1 MNKTIKHVNSSLDKH
16 ATRKSVKSLLNMLM
30 NEMKKVNLTNA
41 FADIDI
47 IRGLDGIA
55 LQNYLLH
62 HFNIITA

>member
-1 MNKTIKHVNSSLDKH
+1 MNKTIRHVNSILDKH
-16 ATRKSVKSLLNMLM
+16 ATRKSVKSLLNMTM
-30 NEMKKVNLTNA
+30 NEIKQVNLINA
-41 FADIDI
+41 FADIDV